1 MPLGTFYRSLT
12 WTVVSALGLALVLG
26 SGICGANEFDR
37 EPAQTF
43 STTNLAPLVKRI
55 SPAVVGIR
63 AWSLPSEP
71 RIFDPEA
78 GFPGP
83 PAQREWQGAG
93 VIVDALAGFIV
104 TANHLVA
111 SASVVKAQ
119 LQDGRALDALVL
131 VRSDRD
137 DVALLRVAP
146 DNLHAMPL
154 DYPGALE
161 VGEPVLA
168 IGNLGEW
175 GQSVTLGIV
184 SGLHRSCPGT
194 ANGDL
199 IQSDVRVGQGS
210 SGGALV
216 NLQGKLIG
224 IVLAGRSGFAFAA
237 PVAAVR
243 RLFVAAQ

>member
-1 MPLGTFYRSLT
+1 MPLCTFSRFLKST
-12 WTVVSALGLALVLG
+12 IVSALSLALVLG
-26 SGICGANEFDR
+26 SGVCRANEFDR
-37 EPAQTF
+37 EQAETF
-43 STTNLAPLVKRI
+43 STMNLAPLVKRI

-63 AWSLPSEP
+63 AWGLPSEP

-78 GFPGP
+78 GFPDP
-83 PAQREWQGAG
+83 PTPREWQGAG
-93 VIVDALAGFIV
+93 VVVDALAGFIV

-146 DNLHAMPL
+146 DNLRAITL
-154 DYPGALE
+154 DYASALE
-161 VGEPVLA
+161 VGAPVLA
-168 IGNLGEW
+168 IGNPGDW
-175 GQSVTLGIV
+175 GQSVTVGIV
-184 SGLHRSCPGT
+184 SALHRSCPGI

-199 IQSDVRVGQGS
+199 IQSDVRVAQGS

-224 IVLAGRSGFAFAA
+224 VVLARRSGFAFAA
-237 PVAAVR
+237 PVDAVR

>member
-1 MPLGTFYRSLT
+1 MPHSRFCRPLKWIGVPALSL
-12 WTVVSALGLALVLG
+12 VLALA
-26 SGICGANEFDR
+26 SGVCQSSEFDR
-37 EPAQTF
+37 EQAETF

-63 AWSLPSEP
+63 AWGLPSEQ

-78 GFPGP
+78 GFPDP
-83 PAQREWQGAG
+83 PTLREWQGAG
-93 VIVDALAGFIV
+93 VIVDALAGFVV

-111 SASVVKAQ
+111 SATVIKAQ

-137 DVALLRVAP
+137 DVALLRVEP
-146 DNLHAMPL
+146 DHLRAMPL
-154 DYPGALE
+154 DYAGALN
-161 VGEPVLA
+161 VGDPVLA
-168 IGNLGEW
+168 IGNPGDL

-184 SGLHRSCPGT
+184 SGLHRPCPGIP
-194 ANGDL
+194 NGDL
-199 IQSDVRVGQGS
+199 IQSDVRVSQGS

-224 IVLAGRSGFAFAA
+224 VVLARRGGFAFAA
-237 PVAAVR
+237 PVDAVR